1 MKFSDFSRT
10 VFRRP
15 FRILVAA
22 LFASLLLASPV
33 WAVGQLSWPQS
44 SVIYMAELGL
54 TITVDAS
61 STANAL
67 SVTATTF
74 TVTTVT
80 GDAMTIRMASTAGR
94 LTNDGG
100 LNECLQPGGGTTD
113 IIITIPASTSVTF
126 TPGASPCASSGGG
139 GAPISVSTPASV
151 TVVSPNGG
159 ETLVPGSQAI
169 IQWQTSNNNVSSL
182 VLKLSTD
189 GGATYPTT
197 IAGAETNDGVYQW
210 FVPTLSTTR
219 ARVRIEASTAGTVTA
234 DESNADFAI
243 RSAATTT
250 TTTETTVVP
259 PTETVI
265 PVRVEPVAEPEILVL
280 PPQCF
285 GSSLIKSAKSSTI
298 YYCSKAAKRY
308 VFPTSKVYFSWYS
321 DFSGVT
327 NLSDEALAALPL
339 AGNITYRPGIRLVK
353 IVSDPKVYYV
363 ATGGVL
369 RHVASEALARA
380 IYGDD
385 WANKVDDLEP
395 TLFAGYRIGEPLT
408 TAPTETLGSATAS
421 ATAATDACVKQTTF
435 TELLALGSSR
445 PQVKPL
451 QALLR
456 CLGHFPASITPSG
469 YFGLVTQDAVKK
481 FQAAKGL
488 TQVGFTG
495 AGTRVN
501 LNKY

>member
-1 MKFSDFSRT
+1 MNVAGLRLPG
-10 VFRRP
+10 FRR
-15 FRILVAA
+15 FFFSAIVAA
-22 LFASLLLASPV
+22 LLLARVAASP
-33 WAVGQLSWPQS
+33 AAAAGQLTWPQS
-44 SVIYMAELGL
+44 TDIFMAELGL
-54 TITVDAS
+54 TIKVDAG

-67 SVTATTF
+67 TVTATTF
-74 TVTTVT
+74 TVTTIA
-80 GDAMTIRMASTAGR
+80 GDAMTVRLASTAGR

-100 LNECLQPGGGTTD
+100 LNECQTSGSDVIATV
-113 IIITIPASTSVTF
+113 PASTTVTF
-126 TPGASPCASSGGG
+126 TPSASLCVASGGG

-151 TVVSPNGG
+151 TVVAPNGG
-159 ETLVPGSQAI
+159 ETLVPGSQAV

-182 VLKLSTD
+182 ALKLSTD

-197 IAGAETNDGVYQW
+197 ISGAETNDGVYQW

-219 ARVRIEASTAGTVTA
+219 ARVRIEASTAGMVMA
-234 DESNADFAI
+234 DESNADFSI
-243 RSAATTT
+243 RSATTT
-250 TTTETTVVP
+250 TTTTDTTVIP
-259 PTETVI
+259 PTETVT

-285 GSSLIKSAKSSTI
+285 GSSLIKSVKSSTI

-308 VFPTSKVYFSWYS
+308 VFPTVKVYSSWYA
-321 DFSGVT
+321 DFSGVST
-327 NLSDEALAALPL
+327 VSDEALAALPL

-353 IVSDPKVYYV
+353 ITSDPKVYYV
-363 ATGGVL
+363 AAGGVL
-369 RHVASEALARA
+369 RHVASEALARV

-385 WANKVDDLEP
+385 WANRVDDLEP

-408 TAPTETLGSATAS
+408 VAPTETLGGSTAVVS
-421 ATAATDACVKQTTF
+421 ATAACAKETTF

-451 QALLR
+451 QSLLR